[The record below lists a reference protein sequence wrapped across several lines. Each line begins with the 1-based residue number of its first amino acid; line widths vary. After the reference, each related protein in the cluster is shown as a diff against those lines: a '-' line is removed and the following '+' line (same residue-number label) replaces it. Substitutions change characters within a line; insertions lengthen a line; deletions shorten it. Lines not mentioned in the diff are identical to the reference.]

1 MNLKQQ
7 KWFWISV
14 LLVAAIMS
22 SSGCYNPEAVREF
35 LQEPR
40 IPVATMNYRVFP
52 PDVLLISSE
61 NMVELK
67 PELGRRGL
75 TVPVRPD
82 GKVNLPLLGEVFV
95 AGMTI
100 KEIERA
106 LLRAAAKYYSE
117 ATLAVDIIGYNSQS
131 YYVFGQVQSPGRLRW
146 TGRDTLLDALS
157 KTIYLDTAWPERI
170 IIVRGDSP
178 QDGGYY
184 PGKNTMK
191 YTMTGKRY
199 ERQGRPRKKMV
210 INVYAMVR
218 EGDLSNNILL
228 MPNDIVYVQRN
239 PFATVAFWMSQ
250 LKAPVSEARGAITDW
265 RAIVDKNTDDS
276 VWVSN

>member
-1 MNLKQQ
+1 MVFRKKL
-7 KWFWISV
+7 FLIGI
-14 LLVAAIMS
+14 LLLATVCLPL
-22 SSGCYNPEAVREF
+22 GCYNPEAVRQF

-67 PELGRRGL
+67 PELERRGL

-106 LLRAAAKYYSE
+106 LLRAASEYYSE

-131 YYVFGQVQSPGRLRW
+131 YYVFGQVQSPGRIQW
-146 TGRDTLLDALS
+146 TGRDTLLDALA

-191 YTMTGKRY
+191 YTLTGKRY
-199 ERQGRPRKKMV
+199 ERQDRPRKKMV

-218 EGDLSNNILL
+218 DGDLSNNILL
-228 MPNDIVYVQRN
+228 LPNDIVYVQRN
-239 PFATVAFWMSQ
+239 PFATVGFWMSQ
-250 LKAPVSEARGAITDW
+250 LKAPVSETRGVITDW
-265 RAIVDKNTDDS
+265 RAIIDPNSDDS
-276 VWVSN
+276 VWISN